1 MGDNICASIYVP
13 PTYRSAMALASFMDP
28 RTIAQCD
35 FLQLYKPEVGPEEPP
50 KHAERH
56 LFHCAP
62 IPSLTPNMAD
72 EDANWDADFFLTNF
86 TDWPAGGAREAPS
99 VPSQLKSPL
108 GSPQSAT
115 IADIL
120 APFTEDEADLLSLV
134 LSSGARQEGYP
145 VPVSQSAEITGTNTA
160 PGCDEIVNPT
170 YHVQFLGYPNSPL
183 PTLPKPTDTH
193 FSANL
198 VPILPRPLG
207 LYSGFPQTLQSFPS
221 TNPNMPS
228 QQCAVPPA
236 QQQKRKKC
244 KSQKG
249 STAHPC
255 TIPGC
260 GKSYSKSS
268 HLKAHLRSHTGE
280 KPYVCDWIG
289 CGWKFARS
297 DELTRHFRKHT
308 GLRPFQCRVCL
319 RSFARSD
326 HLALHMKR
334 HSSLGT

>member
-236 QQQKRKKC
+236 QQLDKDKVLL
-244 KSQKG
+244 
-249 STAHPC
+249 
-255 TIPGC
+255 PGRE
-260 GKSYSKSS
+260 
-268 HLKAHLRSHTGE
+268 HRE